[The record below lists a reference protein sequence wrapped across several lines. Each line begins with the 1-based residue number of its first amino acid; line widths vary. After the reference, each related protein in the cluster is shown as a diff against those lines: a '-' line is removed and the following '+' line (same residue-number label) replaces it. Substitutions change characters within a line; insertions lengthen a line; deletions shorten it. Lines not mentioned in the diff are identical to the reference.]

1 MMQSLGLALDG
12 VIVLALFDE
21 LKLSEMK
28 STIFTIIRKDDECN
42 VEAHRKTQL
51 MYLTY

>member
-1 MMQSLGLALDG
+1 MMLSLGLALDG

-28 STIFTIIRKDDECN
+28 SI
-42 VEAHRKTQL
+42 H
-51 MYLTY
+51 YH